1 MSKPS
6 QKIIIM
12 IKKYNFAFFDFD
24 GVIVDSEFIRINSY
38 KKVFYEL
45 YNIEIEVNK
54 SMIGR
59 SESFNL
65 KSILDKNN
73 LDSNLKILKN
83 LKKVR
88 SKILISEAKHGF
100 EAVECVM
107 EIIANLD
114 LMKIPMAIV
123 TNSSYQYISAAF
135 SKLDIDI
142 NSFKIF
148 TADDVSSPKPNPEIY
163 LKTLASVGQ
172 TSENV
177 LVFEDSP
184 SGILAAK
191 SAGIDTVGVH
201 TSFDKTILKSNYSLD
216 KANIDQVHAILS
228 LFGLKDA

>member
-1 MSKPS
+1 MR
-6 QKIIIM
+6 
-12 IKKYNFAFFDFD
+12 KKYNFAFFDFD
-24 GVIVDSEFIRINSY
+24 GVIVDSEFIRINTY
-38 KKVFYEL
+38 KKVFYDL

-73 LDSNLKILKN
+73 LDSNHKILKK

-100 EAVECVM
+100 EAVESVI

-163 LKTLASVGQ
+163 LKTLASVRQ
-172 TSENV
+172 ARKNV

-191 SAGIDTVGVH
+191 SAGIETVGVH
-201 TSFDKTILKSNYSLD
+201 TTFDDTILQSTYKLE
-216 KANIDQVHAILS
+216 KANNAQVSLILS
-228 LFGLKDA
+228 LFNLKDA